1 MTLPGGA
8 ADKLGN
14 RYEKWWTLSQF
25 VRMLQGET
33 EAIRIEDPGVEK
45 AEFVVATGSEQEFH
59 QAKRSH
65 PNGKWSL
72 AALGT
77 DLLQR
82 IGNQLVG
89 NNDQFIFASGSD
101 ARELSD
107 LCEAANNAESVEEF
121 QLSFLAAEG
130 RKARFQKLC
139 DLWACDVP
147 TAFDCLRRIKIRTI
161 GEPEL
166 EQKVRWGVIALFL
179 AKPNAVMDAL
189 RGIAEDSVHRTI
201 SREILLKELTHRG
214 YTLRRNLRL
223 Q

>member
-72 AALGT
+72 ASLGT

-89 NNDQFIFASGSD
+89 NNDRFILP
-101 ARELSD
+101 R
-107 LCEAANNAESVEEF
+107 AAT
-121 QLSFLAAEG
+121 LAIY
-130 RKARFQKLC
+130 LTC
-139 DLWACDVP
+139 
-147 TAFDCLRRIKIRTI
+147 
-161 GEPEL
+161 
-166 EQKVRWGVIALFL
+166 
-179 AKPNAVMDAL
+179 AKRQITQSPWRSSN
-189 RGIAEDSVHRTI
+189 
-201 SREILLKELTHRG
+201 
-214 YTLRRNLRL
+214 
-223 Q
+223 